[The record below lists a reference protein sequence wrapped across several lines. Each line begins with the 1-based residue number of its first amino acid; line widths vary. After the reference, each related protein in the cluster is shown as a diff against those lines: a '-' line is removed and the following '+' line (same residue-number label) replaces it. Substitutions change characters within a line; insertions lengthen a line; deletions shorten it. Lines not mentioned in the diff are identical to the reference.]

1 MIHSDIGMCMEDL
14 KDIFVGE
21 RVSEGFGE
29 ILAEKQRD
37 AKFWSENQKA
47 GTNQPM

>member
-1 MIHSDIGMCMEDL
+1 MEDL

-37 AKFWSENQKA
+37 DKKFWSENQKA